1 MLLYQ
6 RIVSYLIYNI
16 ATWSSERQKPKFK
29 WLIILKVFGSILYQ
43 ILSASLNDC
52 YAKYVYNK
60 IGIAVLF
67 QAIFQWRNNDVQN
80 LFTKETT

>member
-1 MLLYQ
+1 M
-6 RIVSYLIYNI
+6 
-16 ATWSSERQKPKFK
+16 
-29 WLIILKVFGSILYQ
+29 FGSILNQ